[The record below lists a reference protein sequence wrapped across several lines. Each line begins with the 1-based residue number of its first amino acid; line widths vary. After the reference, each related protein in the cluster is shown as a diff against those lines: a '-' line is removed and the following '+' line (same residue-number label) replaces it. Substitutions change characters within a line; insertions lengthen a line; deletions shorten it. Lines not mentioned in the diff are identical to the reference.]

1 MATATFTLEEVNP
14 GTFPRDLHFR
24 ARCITPIGG
33 ERVAFAIVDRHLYEH
48 HAEAFRMAMLDLSAT
63 MATAYEQITGLPPP
77 EREFA
82 DAVQKVL
89 AIRDVEMRTKA
100 ARNLPLWDRLAEA
113 INEGMA
119 NMERRR
125 GQ

>member
-1 MATATFTLEEVNP
+1 MATETFTLEEVDF
-14 GTFPRDLHFR
+14 GTRGSDLNFR
-24 ARCITPIGG
+24 ARCITPVGG
-33 ERVAFAIVDRHLYEH
+33 ERVAYASVDRHVYEH
-48 HAEAFRMAMLDLSAT
+48 HAEAFRVAMLDLAAT
-63 MATAYEQITGLPPP
+63 MAKDYEQITGTPPP
-77 EREFA
+77 EREFS

-89 AIRDVEMRTKA
+89 AIRDVEMRAKE
-100 ARNLPLWDRLAEA
+100 ARRLPIWDRLAEA